1 MFGILLKAFAIL
13 LALGLF
19 YVTIKR
25 AVLGQ
30 KKPEEKVTPP
40 PKPAPIEADDL
51 VRCPGCGTY
60 NPAGQPCST
69 PDCPTNKH

>member
-1 MFGILLKAFAIL
+1 MAILVKAFAIL

-30 KKPEEKVTPP
+30 KKPEEKVPRR
-40 PKPAPIEADDL
+40 KPAETIDADDL
-51 VRCPGCGTY
+51 VRCPGCGTF
-60 NPAGQPCST
+60 NPVGQPCAT
-69 PDCPTNKH
+69 PDCPTHKG

>member
-1 MFGILLKAFAIL
+1 MAILVKAFAIL

-25 AVLGQ
+25 AILGQ
-30 KKPEEKVTPP
+30 KKPEEKVA
-40 PKPAPIEADDL
+40 PKKAAERIDADDL

-60 NPAGQPCST
+60 NPAGQSCAT
-69 PDCPTNKH
+69 PDCPTRKG